1 MKKPLWFMPFLLGIS
16 LTTLAQTHVTPFTD
30 NLAITLNGFPP
41 NTQVIATYMSDN
53 GVNIIG
59 PAFTSVSGS
68 AQLPV
73 QISSHNL
80 IENGYPAMNLSF
92 AASSSTCRL
101 QFVDGPYSYLNFAN
115 GTPPNCTHLT
125 ISNITPAGQYNYYLN
140 LTYKK

>member
-1 MKKPLWFMPFLLGIS
+1 
-16 LTTLAQTHVTPFTD
+16 
-30 NLAITLNGFPP
+30 N
-41 NTQVIATYMSDN
+41 YMIES

-59 PAFTSVSGS
+59 PAFTTVSGS